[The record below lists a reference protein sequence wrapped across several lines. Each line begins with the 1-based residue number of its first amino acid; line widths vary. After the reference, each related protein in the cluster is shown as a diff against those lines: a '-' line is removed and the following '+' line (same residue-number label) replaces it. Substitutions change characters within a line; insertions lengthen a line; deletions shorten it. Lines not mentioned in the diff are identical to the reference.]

1 MDDEKVPTIPSEPCW
16 IESIQ
21 AVKDSTR
28 FQSYE
33 EFRAH
38 LIRTLPQNSLAT
50 RKRYSSYILK
60 RFFPNGSLRQLSA
73 AVWHAYQDETLLEQV
88 MRYSFLSH
96 EPLIGGFV
104 GDVLFQ
110 LSPGSQIP
118 RALLEDYI
126 FRIYGETKEKAVKR
140 LAGSLRALG
149 FIARRK
155 NKWIVQGINKPELA
169 LLIVTHH
176 LFALTPA
183 VITLRQILS
192 NPYWKYV
199 GLTDE
204 GSVKGVLRVAA
215 AKGMIAKYVVADD
228 IEQITTRYS
237 LEEFLERR
245 RRL

>member
-28 FQSYE
+28 FQAYE
-33 EFRAH
+33 EFRTH

-60 RFFPNGSLRQLSA
+60 RFFPNGSLRQLPA
-73 AVWHAYQDETLLEQV
+73 AVWHAYQEETLLEQV

-110 LSPGSQIP
+110 LRPGSQIP

-126 FRIYGETKEKAVKR
+126 FRIYGETKEKVVAR
-140 LAGSLRALG
+140 LVGSLRALG
-149 FIARRK
+149 FIARRM
-155 NKWIVQGINKPELA
+155 NKWIVQGTDSPDLA
-169 LLIVTHH
+169 LVILTHE
-176 LFALTPA
+176 LFARTPK
-183 VITLRQILS
+183 VVTLKQILS
-192 NPYWKYV
+192 NSYWKYV
-199 GLTDE
+199 GLRDE
-204 GSVKGVLRVAA
+204 GSVRGILRVAA
-215 AKGMIAKYVVADD
+215 AKEMIAKYVVADD
-228 IEQITTRYS
+228 VEQITTRYS
-237 LEEFLERR
+237 LEELLERR
-245 RRL
+245 MRL